1 MLASLVLL
9 AAVGLAPHPRVSS
22 CRSLACTTFRPGI
35 VTCAAEPPEIDLTG
49 DGGVLKRVLRSG
61 SGELP
66 LNGARVVVHYEGRL
80 TNGKVFDSSRFRD
93 KTFKFDLGEGRV
105 IKGWEKGLSSMQV
118 GELSTLTCAP
128 EYAYGAEGNPPGIPP
143 SAVLSFEVEFVSMI
157 QPRADASSSSSTGN
171 AIDLD
176 EFLDDDDFY

>member
-66 LNGARVVVHYEGRL
+66 LNGARVVVHYEARL
-80 TNGKVFDSSRFRD
+80 ANGKVFDSSRFRD

-105 IKGWEKGLSSMQV
+105 IKGWEEGLSSMQV

-143 SAVLSFEVEFVSMI
+143 SAVLTFEVEFVSMI
-157 QPRADASSSSSTGN
+157 QPRTDASSSSSTGN